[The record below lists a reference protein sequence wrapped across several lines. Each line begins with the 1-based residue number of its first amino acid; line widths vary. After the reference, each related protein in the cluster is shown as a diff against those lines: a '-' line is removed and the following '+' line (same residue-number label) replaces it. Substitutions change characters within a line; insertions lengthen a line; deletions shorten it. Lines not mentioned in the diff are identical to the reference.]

1 MPKTKK
7 FWIGIMA
14 LIILSAYILPYTIFS
29 DVHAWYG
36 SFLWWGIV
44 ALATIFVNIMITK
57 DWGKEE

>member
-1 MPKTKK
+1 MPKTRN
-7 FWIGIMA
+7 FWIR
-14 LIILSAYILPYTIFS
+14 LEPLVILLAFILPYTVFR

-44 ALATIFVNIMITK
+44 GLATIFINLMITK